1 MIIELF
7 GHPGAGKTTF
17 AHALSASLRDR
28 GHVVRLVL
36 SYRPAEPPPSVYPCA
51 DEAIRPPAT
60 AVAKRLIRPAI
71 EMLAL
76 ARHPVAN
83 SYDIIKA
90 AALMRVLPPKSLFW
104 SVRMSQY
111 IARLSH
117 AWRQASRAEH
127 IVLFDQAF
135 VQAVCS
141 LLSFQAREPDE
152 ALLAQALEH
161 IPKSD
166 LLIRLDAPHEALKA
180 RLCDRIHQQS
190 RIERLLEKHHDTDL
204 VSMHLIDQI
213 HELLRK
219 RGQPVICIS
228 SLDRRSLHDS
238 VLRVGEQINS
248 RSAAQ
253 QGESET

>member
-17 AHALSASLRDR
+17 AHALCASLRDR

-51 DEAIRPPAT
+51 DEATRPQAT

-90 AALMRVLPPKSLFW
+90 ATLMRVLPPRNLFW

-111 IARLSH
+111 IVRLSH
-117 AWRQASRAEH
+117 AWRQASRAED

-141 LLSFQAREPDE
+141 LLSFRGREPDE
-152 ALLAQALEH
+152 ALLAQALEQV
-161 IPKSD
+161 PKSD

-180 RLCDRIHQQS
+180 RLCDRIHHQS
-190 RIERLLEKHHDTDL
+190 RIERLLEQHHDTDL

-219 RGQPVICIS
+219 RGQSVICIS
-228 SLDRRSLHDS
+228 SHDRRSLHDS
-238 VLRVGEQINS
+238 VLRVGEQIDS

-253 QGESET
+253 HGEPET